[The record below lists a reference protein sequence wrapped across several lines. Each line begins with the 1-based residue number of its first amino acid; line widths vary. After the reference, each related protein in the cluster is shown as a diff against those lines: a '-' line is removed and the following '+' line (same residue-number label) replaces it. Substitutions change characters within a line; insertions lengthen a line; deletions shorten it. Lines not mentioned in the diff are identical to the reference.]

1 MENYPSP
8 YINKDTKDTN
18 TGTSNIMENYPSPY
32 INKDTKD
39 PNTGA
44 DNFSD
49 SAGCSS
55 ASSTETLK
63 PAQHQEHIVV
73 RHETVE
79 CQVDCSRNRVKSV
92 EDGYFSHESDFAKTK
107 LNPGAGENTRV
118 PDGAN
123 NQLSRVE
130 SNVSIVS
137 VDMSTCQTTT
147 SARSP
152 IPHEFVTS
160 GSLQTLGE
168 KSSSCGEILGS
179 RSSLSKRSLKGKV
192 FYVLEATWSEILFF
206 NHTFIGLVCYLFISH
221 TYAYYLHLSTIS
233 SVIAGSW

>member
-1 MENYPSP
+1 MFKLVIHKNNEIDYKILHKDHQKLS
-8 YINKDTKDTN
+8 INLKHCEIWYVSVAVVSYA
-18 TGTSNIMENYPSPY
+18 SNIMENYPSPY
-32 INKDTKD
+32 IMKDTKD
-39 PNTGA
+39 THTGA
-44 DNFSD
+44 DDFSD

-63 PAQHQEHIVV
+63 PEEHQENIVV
-73 RHETVE
+73 SHATVDCHVE
-79 CQVDCSRNRVKSV
+79 CSRNRVKSI
-92 EDGYFSHESDFAKTK
+92 EDGYFSHESDFARTK
-107 LNPGAGENTRV
+107 LNPGVGENLRA

-123 NQLSRVE
+123 HQLNRVE

-137 VDMSTCQTTT
+137 VDMSTCPTIT

-152 IPHEFVTS
+152 VPHEFVTS

-192 FYVLEATWSEILFF
+192 FFSFYKQLGVKTDLSVLL
-206 NHTFIGLVCYLFISH
+206 
-221 TYAYYLHLSTIS
+221 
-233 SVIAGSW
+233 